1 MSRVSD
7 GKYPVDEVASAWLI
21 KMRGEDARNLRAEFD
36 AWLSA
41 SPDHRDAYQ
50 RAERRMSALAVLKP
64 SQRHGPRP
72 SDARRGQIGSASDR
86 EGVCQHVLTMVVAGK
101 LKIQNQTI

>member
-21 KMRGEDARNLRAEFD
+21 KMRGEDARKLRAEFD

-50 RAERRMSALAVLKP
+50 RAERRMSASPLVRAAARLRSVSSCAVT
-64 SQRHGPRP
+64 S
-72 SDARRGQIGSASDR
+72 
-86 EGVCQHVLTMVVAGK
+86 
-101 LKIQNQTI
+101 